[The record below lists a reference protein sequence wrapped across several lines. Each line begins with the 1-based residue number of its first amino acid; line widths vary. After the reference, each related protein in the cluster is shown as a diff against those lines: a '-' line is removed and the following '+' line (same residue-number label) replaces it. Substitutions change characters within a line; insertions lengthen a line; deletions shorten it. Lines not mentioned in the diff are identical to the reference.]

1 MSQCAGGGGGPYQ
14 PSAGQ
19 ILIESFES
27 DYLTLTDK
35 ICEVNTGAT
44 RNGATLTSKMQSFL
58 SMTSVFCKA
67 LTYKISRHM
76 NDLVVGTTT
85 LRTLFNQ

>member
-19 ILIESFES
+19 ILNESFES
-27 DYLTLTDK
+27 DYLTLTDR
-35 ICEVNTGAT
+35 ICEVNTGETWNDAII
-44 RNGATLTSKMQSFL
+44 TSKMQSFL

-67 LTYKISRHM
+67 LTYKTSRLM

-85 LRTLFNQ
+85 LETLFNQ